1 MRILELAK
9 VPKYEYIFSIGDGYT
24 SNCFVI
30 TDKNELEK
38 LLFYFKQFLAN
49 QYVSTVLFDGNY
61 SIILE
66 TKYKF
71 LIITIAYRISTGK
84 SFTLEFR
91 LSKTECKKLIKVIE
105 KELKQKT
112 EIIYHKELKLKKLKN

>member
-9 VPKYEYIFSIGDGYT
+9 VPKYEYIFSISDGYT
-24 SNCFVI
+24 SNCFT

-38 LLFYFKQFLAN
+38 LLFYLKEFLAN
-49 QYVSTVLFDGNY
+49 QYVSTALFDGNY
-61 SIILE
+61 SITLE

-71 LIITIAYRISTGK
+71 LIITIAYKISTGK

-91 LSKTECKKLIKVIE
+91 LSKTECKKLVKVIE

-112 EIIYHKELKLKKLKN
+112 KIIYRKELKFKK

>member
-24 SNCFVI
+24 SNCFII
-30 TDKNELEK
+30 TDKNQLEEM
-38 LLFYFKQFLAN
+38 LFYLKQFLAN
-49 QYVSTVLFDGNY
+49 QYVSTTLFDGSY

-71 LIITIAYRISTGK
+71 LIITIAYRTSIGK
-84 SFTLEFR
+84 LFTLEFR
-91 LSKTECKKLIKVIE
+91 LSKTECKKLVKVIE

-112 EIIYHKELKLKKLKN
+112 KIIYRKELKLKK

>member
-30 TDKNELEK
+30 TDKNELEE
-38 LLFYFKQFLAN
+38 LLFYLKQFLAN
-49 QYVSTVLFDGNY
+49 QYVNSALFENDY

-66 TKYKF
+66 TKGKF
-71 LIITIAYRISTGK
+71 LIISIAYKISPGK
-84 SFTLEFR
+84 LFTLEFR
-91 LSKTECKKLIKVIE
+91 LSKTECKKLVKIIE
-105 KELKQKT
+105 KEIKQKT
-112 EIIYHKELKLKKLKN
+112 KIIYRKELKFKK